1 MSTRKSILDEA
12 ESLINGDRNAN
23 YGPPTQDFARTA
35 ALWTVY
41 LAGRT
46 DIAAHDVAA
55 MMALLKI
62 SRIVWSPENRD
73 HWVDL
78 AGYAACG
85 FECTLDD
92 IPWLDWQPK
101 VDTPPTNQNEH
112 INND

>member
-1 MSTRKSILDEA
+1 MTTRKSILDEA
-12 ESLINGDRNAN
+12 ESLINGDRNAD

-46 DIAAHDVAA
+46 EIQPHDVAA
-55 MMALLKI
+55 MMALLKL
-62 SRIVWSPENRD
+62 SRIVWSPGNRD

-85 FECTLDD
+85 FECTIAEEEPQL
-92 IPWLDWQPK
+92 PFWR
-101 VDTPPTNQNEH
+101 